1 MWTTVIAV
9 AALLV
14 ALVALA
20 IVVLALKQPEKT
32 VVTRSAVMEAPP
44 ERVHELVNRLER
56 WGEWSPWARKDP
68 DQRIAFE
75 GPEAGV
81 GAAFSWAGNNQV
93 GEGRIEIVESEPGER
108 VKIRL
113 DFLKPMKVTNTAE
126 YLFEK
131 QGEGTRVTWSMTCNS
146 DNFMGKLFG
155 LFMDMDKMIGGDF
168 EEGLASMKAVAES

>member
-1 MWTTVIAV
+1 MWTTVLIV
-9 AALLV
+9 AALV
-14 ALVALA
+14 IGGIVLA
-20 IVVLALKQPEKT
+20 IIVLAVKQPEKT
-32 VVTRSAVMEAPP
+32 VVTRSAEMEAPP
-44 ERVHELVNRLER
+44 ERVHELVNHLQR

-68 DQRIAFE
+68 NQRIAFE

-131 QGEGTRVTWSMTCNS
+131 QGDGTLVTWSMTCNS
-146 DNFMGKLFG
+146 DNVMSKLFG

-168 EEGLASMKAVAES
+168 EEGLASMKAIAES